1 LSDYSEAIKKLAP
14 RANVSGYRLHSALM
28 TIDER
33 IGHIE
38 ENFVPVASPPTIPTS
53 SSAEDEKFDDG
64 ALNALFTSLRA

>member
-1 LSDYSEAIKKLAP
+1 
-14 RANVSGYRLHSALM
+14 M